1 MFIIAGIDVTGGVI
15 AAAAAVANAFSCVC
29 EVREETMSNISLG
42 QLDEPVEE
50 GESRATGSFK

>member
-1 MFIIAGIDVTGGVI
+1 MFIIVGIGVTE
-15 AAAAAVANAFSCVC
+15 VARERFTGFTCVC